1 MEYGKELLVSRISQ
15 VRDPVQKRLLQDVLV
30 DVFGELLAYSE
41 ECYYNLEQKIDQERR
56 DPDIHYSIYTGVCKK
71 DGLDSA
77 SRSLFEIPKGLSNE
91 IAEEH
96 PNEISRDFYPA
107 GYLGT
112 LFLACDYM
120 QIRACMEQR
129 HPAQVETDLGG
140 YRTTVALSYTRAW
153 QETFSRLYQQFVN
166 NQRQWHTINCP
177 FLYKFLDITDL
188 EGAVPRD
195 AVIQKVAIDLGELSG
210 CVMDDMALVW
220 NLRQEVFQP
229 KVTVTAAGHQ
239 SYYEHQILLEDQNA
253 GYLAMP
259 EGEDLFSVIFSEN
272 GLVVRTGKEA
282 HPHLKLL
289 KIEPMNPEKD
299 HTALRFPLQSNVRNL
314 RHADRQAMG
323 QPRFLWTKGEVE
335 RMLSAYE
342 VFADFELEDICP
354 DLQGELQA
362 LDVNPFIRVHSFL
375 KQKRKIALVL
385 HAKDSQDIFR
395 YEKLFFLLAEL
406 QLCTDEYEWTGILR

>member
-1 MEYGKELLVSRISQ
+1 MVPMEYGKELLVSRISQ

-41 ECYYNLEQKIDQERR
+41 ESYYNLEQKIDHERR
-56 DPDIHYSIYTGVCKK
+56 DPDAHYSIYTGVCKK

-77 SRSLFEIPKGLSNE
+77 SCCLFEIPKEDGPE
-91 IAEEH
+91 DGHAE
-96 PNEISRDFYPA
+96 

-112 LFLACDYM
+112 LFLACDYV
-120 QIRACMEQR
+120 QIRGCMEKRFQ
-129 HPAQVETDLGG
+129 AQVETDLGA
-140 YRTTVALSYTRAW
+140 YRTTVALSYNTAW
-153 QETFSRLYQQFVN
+153 RDTFSRLYQQFAN

-177 FLYKFLDITDL
+177 FLYKFLDITDQ
-188 EGAVPRD
+188 EGIVPRD
-195 AVIQKVAIDLGELSG
+195 AVINRVAIDLGELSG
-210 CVMDDMALVW
+210 YVMDDMTLVW
-220 NLRQEVFQP
+220 NLKQEVLKP
-229 KVTVTAAGHQ
+229 KVDVTVAGHQ
-239 SYYEHQILLEDQNA
+239 SYYVHQIPLEDQNA

-272 GLVVRTGKEA
+272 RLLVRTPKEA
-282 HPHLKLL
+282 HPDLKFI
-289 KIEPMNPEKD
+289 KIEPMNLEKD
-299 HTALRFPLQSNVRNL
+299 HTALAFPLQSNVRNL
-314 RHADRQAMG
+314 RYADRQAMDR
-323 QPRFLWTKGEVE
+323 PRFLYTKGEVE

-354 DLQGELQA
+354 DLQGEVKA

-375 KQKRKIALVL
+375 KQKRKVALIL